1 MPLTLL
7 NVKNLDTLEFN
18 HLKETQIEDKHRDHK
33 LLIILGVIL
42 EAIQFLRWIL
52 TNELVWYE
60 HIIPV
65 ILIVLILSRNFY
77 LSHKKRR
84 QESHQIIR
92 ILINQKVI
100 QLISKDQQ
108 IHELNLEHIKPV
120 FDQKQGIISLT
131 LDDAQGK
138 QFYFSNEKL
147 DWSGK
152 DLITIYNKINLKQNI
167 SLSKYLIFDQSF
179 LQNRWIS
186 PFPYSDV
193 VFSLIAFTHIVVSLW
208 YIDYY
213 LIKGYMFFFLLILL
227 ILYFQLAEKLRR
239 LKIDES
245 YLYIL
250 SPFNFFSNRKYDLNS
265 LKSVDWRIEGS
276 KYYLILELD
285 NQVKEIRVYFSV
297 KQIRS
302 ILYVLEKRGVR
313 PNY

>member
-1 MPLTLL
+1 MPSTLL

-167 SLSKYLIFDQSF
+167 SPSKYLIFDQSF

-186 PFPYSDV
+186 PFPYNDLGV
-193 VFSLIAFTHIVVSLW
+193 AFFIFAHLALSLW
-208 YIDYY
+208 LINYY
-213 LIKGYMFFFLLILL
+213 LVKGYVFFFLLTLL
-227 ILYFQLAEKLRR
+227 IVYFQLAEKHKKI
-239 LKIDES
+239 KIDGT

-250 SPFNFFSNRKYDLNS
+250 SPFNFFRNRKYALNS
-265 LKSVDWRIEGS
+265 LKSVDWQIKES

-285 NQVKEIRVYFSV
+285 NQVKEIKIYFLIE
-297 KQIRS
+297 QIRS
-302 ILYVLEKRGVR
+302 ILYVLEKRGVSA
-313 PNY
+313 NY